1 MVLENKTTT
10 FLFFFLNNTENHLNQ
25 YDKGKGQMSHFYPV
39 SKKASEVVPL
49 TKNTCIRVFSI
60 TWQFYLSISIITYF
74 TKCRFKGTFMDVD
87 VTWKEIFHNK
97 EPRWKNKS

>member
-10 FLFFFLNNTENHLNQ
+10 FSFFLNSTENHLNQ
-25 YDKGKGQMSHFYPV
+25 YDKSKGQMSHFNPV
-39 SKKASEVVPL
+39 SKKASEVLPL
-49 TKNTCIRVFSI
+49 TKNTYIRAFSI
-60 TWQFYLSISIITYF
+60 TWQFYLSVSITTYF
-74 TKCRFKGTFMDVD
+74 TKHGFKGTFMDVD